1 MRSQPQFGRFMHGSI
16 SSSLALS
23 ASPQRRWIDSM
34 TTSYIQQLRQFC
46 KDDESFERLQELLS
60 VGGLGASLPSGIPVP
75 LSGGKPRIHGDLA
88 LRIAQDQWLARL
100 IDDVLPDVV
109 YLYDVAEHRYVYV
122 NQAIIRYGFTVERF
136 TQGDSNVVNS
146 LLHPSERATVV
157 QQFEQAMER
166 ISKDIPLIDEEF
178 TPFFEIQCRMQCA
191 DASYR
196 WVHDRRY
203 VLERNEHGLPSTIL
217 GYLHDLQ
224 SMRDLQDLL
233 EYRTSLDKVTA
244 SISRDFAKASV
255 RDVDDTIN
263 NALALIGQTTKTDR
277 VYVFLAPHFEHTA
290 EILHRTYDWCAP
302 DVPHFAVSHIDLNE
316 LAWGFE
322 RLQQLRSIQIA
333 RLDTL
338 PPEAERLRLALES
351 VGTQSLLA
359 VPLHI
364 SGVVIGMLGISAV
377 REERVWTKEEVRML
391 RLNAEILVS
400 AFERQLAEQTLRQSE
415 ARFRTIFD
423 RAPLAI
429 SVLNPQG
436 KLISHNERLAKL
448 LGYTHEELVQLDFL
462 TCVHPDFRDRSEELF
477 YELLTGAI
485 NSLSLELQYI
495 RKDGSPIW
503 INLTSSVVRDKQQRP
518 LFVIRML
525 EDISERKNAEANM
538 THYTTLVA
546 EHREALERQSDLLLQ
561 LNGEMMQK
569 QRELEDINRSK
580 DKFFSII
587 SHDLRS
593 PFSSL
598 IGISKLI
605 SEGIHDLSSDDLV
618 ELASAMHLQT
628 QNVYDFMENLL
639 KWAQAHTGRMEYK
652 PNVML
657 LAEISGSVEMLM
669 REAATAKGLVLEN
682 KVAPDVAVFI
692 DENMIRSVVQNLV
705 SNALKF
711 TPSGGRVSIEVAPLA
726 DNTKMIEV
734 RVRDTGVGM
743 SHEDA
748 QKLFRIDIVHT
759 TKGTEDETGSGL
771 GLILCKEL
779 VEKNKGKIRVES
791 VQGQGTT
798 FAFTVPLAKA
808 L

>member
-1 MRSQPQFGRFMHGSI
+1 
-16 SSSLALS
+16 
-23 ASPQRRWIDSM
+23 M
-34 TTSYIQQLRQFC
+34 TTSYVQQLRQFC
-46 KDDESFERLQELLS
+46 KDDESFERLQEFLS
-60 VGGLGASLPSGIPVP
+60 AGGIGTPMPSGIHVP
-75 LSGGKPRIHGDLA
+75 FGAGKPRAHGDLA
-88 LRIAQDQWLARL
+88 ARIAQDQWLARL

-109 YLYDVAEHRYVYV
+109 YLYDVQERRYVYA
-122 NQAIIRYGFTVERF
+122 NQAVTRYGFSVERF
-136 TQGDSNVVNS
+136 TQGGTSVVNS
-146 LLHPSERATVV
+146 LLHPDERASVME
-157 QQFEQAMER
+157 QFEQAMER
-166 ISKDIPLIDEEF
+166 VSQGTPLANEAF
-178 TPFFEIQCRMQCA
+178 SPFFEVQCRMQCA
-191 DASYR
+191 DGSYR
-196 WVHDRRY
+196 WIHDRRY
-203 VLERNEHGLPSTIL
+203 VLERNEQGLPSTIL

-224 SMRDLQDLL
+224 SVRDLQNLL

-244 SISRDFAKASV
+244 NISRDFAKASV
-255 RDVDDTIN
+255 RDIDSAIN
-263 NALALIGQTTKTDR
+263 NALALIGQTTNTDR

-290 EILHRTYDWCAP
+290 EVLHRSYDWCSP
-302 DVPHFAVSHIDLNE
+302 NVPQFAVSHIDTNE

-322 RLQQLRSIQIA
+322 RLNQLRSIQIA
-333 RLDTL
+333 RIDTL
-338 PPEAERLRLALES
+338 PPEAERLRHALES

-364 SGVVIGMLGISAV
+364 SGNVVGMLGMSAV

-436 KLISHNERLAKL
+436 KLLSHNERLAKL
-448 LGYTHEELVQLDFL
+448 LGYSSEELTTLDFL
-462 TCVHPDFRDRSEELF
+462 SCVHPDFRDRSEELF

-485 NSLSLELQYI
+485 DSLSLELQYI
-495 RKDGSPIW
+495 RKDNTPIW

-605 SEGIHDLSSDDLV
+605 SEGIQDLSSEDLV
-618 ELASAMHLQT
+618 ELASAMHQQT

-652 PNVML
+652 PNVMQL
-657 LAEISGSVEMLM
+657 TEISGSVEMLM
-669 REAATAKGLVLEN
+669 REAATAKGLTLEN
-682 KVAPDVAVFI
+682 KVLPEVAVFI

-711 TPSGGRVSIEVAPLA
+711 TPSGGTVSIEAVPIATNA
-726 DNTKMIEV
+726 KMIEV
-734 RVRDTGVGM
+734 QVRDTGVGM
-743 SHEDA
+743 SAEDA
-748 QKLFRIDIVHT
+748 KKLFRIDVVHT

-791 VQGQGTT
+791 VQGQGTI
-798 FAFTVPLAKA
+798 FAFTVPLAKE